1 MRNLLSL
8 RKLYENHMIHAI
20 IISLERSEFLCLLR
34 LEDKNPNIARLNEN
48 HPKQYFS
55 LTPLHV
61 DNFLYDRPFSASIL
75 CFKKNHFSSLKS
87 NIFFKKKRVA
97 NVHKF
102 IR

>member
-1 MRNLLSL
+1 MT
-8 RKLYENHMIHAI
+8 HAI